1 MCLHV
6 NELNNNCNCFIPK
19 LFRNKA
25 FQKVE
30 RKHVDPSCRSGEQAA
45 KFSSQRDKEFP
56 TTLNTVFQASACD
69 FIEAKID
76 GKWVFQSRSQI
87 PYWECEKQP
96 RGEFR
101 VIETGYMVA
110 HFLQDSGHFLSKV
123 SKSTIGSL
131 W

>member
-6 NELNNNCNCFIPK
+6 NELNNNCNCFIPNY
-19 LFRNKA
+19 FRNKA

-30 RKHVDPSCRSGEQAA
+30 RKHVDPGCRSGEQAA

-56 TTLNTVFQASACD
+56 TTLNTVFQASATD
-69 FIEAKID
+69 FIETKID
-76 GKWVFQSRSQI
+76 GQWVFQSRSQI

-96 RGEFR
+96 KGEFR

-110 HFLQDSGHFLSKV
+110 HFLQDNGHFLAKV